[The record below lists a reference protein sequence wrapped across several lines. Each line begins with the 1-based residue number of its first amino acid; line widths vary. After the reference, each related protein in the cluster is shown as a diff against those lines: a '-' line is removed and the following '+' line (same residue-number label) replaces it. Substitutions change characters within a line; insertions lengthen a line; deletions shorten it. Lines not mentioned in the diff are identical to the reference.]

1 MRVKVENFGPIQNAE
16 FELGDTTI
24 VIGPNASGKSFL
36 SYLLYSLLTSR
47 VDIGDVGSKVID
59 SNNKEFEMGTYT
71 DVIDEVLSRSINRR
85 LEEVF
90 GVNVKKLISFGA
102 KGSRIELTN
111 SFGTLHVTITDK
123 FQVEMKVNRQI
134 SVNLIERADSPH
146 GSISIELDRNDEIKG
161 LKVYYGSA
169 LPFYDEEAKKRSKA
183 DLDRNLTW
191 RIADVL
197 LRLFFESYRSTVIL
211 PTERNV
217 VFSNLFNYL
226 SQQRNLNKP
235 IIKEFIDSLL
245 SVINLMDLSEKR
257 ELNIGMGKINLMC
270 KVGKPMLIEVY
281 DRGEK
286 VPLPLLSSGYSQLI
300 PIHLMAYLGE
310 FMIIEEPEL
319 NLHAGAQIDIANYL
333 SDLVMSGKK
342 FFLTT
347 HSDIFTIQMAIN
359 HVKRLRG
366 KTLKIYLLNE
376 GKIEEIKPTEKR
388 NVEEIPTIS
397 DAIRLQVKEM
407 HGERTG

>member
-1 MRVKVENFGPIQNAE
+1 MRIKVENFGPIQNAE

-36 SYLLYSLLTSR
+36 SYLLYSLFSSG
-47 VDIGDVGSKVID
+47 VNIDDVGSKVID
-59 SNNKEFEMGTYT
+59 SNSKEFEIGSYI
-71 DVIDEVLSRSINRR
+71 DVINEVLSNSIKRR

-102 KGSRIELTN
+102 KESRIELTN
-111 SFGTLHVTITDK
+111 SLGTLYVTITDK

-134 SVNLIERADSPH
+134 SVNLIERTDSPH
-146 GSISIELDRNDEIKG
+146 GSISIGVDRNDKIKG

-169 LPFYDEEAKKRSKA
+169 LPFYDEETKKRSKT

-197 LRLFFESYRSTVIL
+197 LRLFFEVYHSTVIL

-217 VFSNLFNYL
+217 VLSNLFSYL

-257 ELNIGMGKINLMC
+257 ELNVSMGKINFMY
-270 KVGKPMLIEVY
+270 KVGKPILIEVF
-281 DRGEK
+281 DRGEE
-286 VPLPLLSSGYSQLI
+286 VPLSLLSSGYSQLI

-347 HSDIFTIQMAIN
+347 HSDIFTIQIAVN
-359 HVKRLRG
+359 YVKRLKG

-376 GKIEEIKPTEKR
+376 GKIEEIKYTEKGD
-388 NVEEIPTIS
+388 VEEIPTIS
-397 DAIRLQVKEM
+397 DAIRQQVKEIY
-407 HGERTG
+407 GE